1 MPTYSCTRTNH
12 GSGVSAATTTPVQSR
27 VCTASHGVLAPFNA
41 SSPSASAEKT
51 RTVAGSSNGN
61 RQKKPP

>member
-1 MPTYSCTRTNH
+1 M
-12 GSGVSAATTTPVQSR
+12 SAATTTPVQSR